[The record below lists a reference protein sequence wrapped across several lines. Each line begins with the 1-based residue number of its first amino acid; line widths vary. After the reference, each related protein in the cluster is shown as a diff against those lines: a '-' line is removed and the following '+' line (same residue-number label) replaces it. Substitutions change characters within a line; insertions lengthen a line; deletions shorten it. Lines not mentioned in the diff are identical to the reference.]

1 MSRGTSLYV
10 GHRIWD
16 KNPNMLIPYYLMFSY
31 LYYEK
36 NITLIDDTE
45 FDQMCKTL
53 LEKYDEVEHMHK
65 HLVKKENL
73 TAGTGYD
80 IKYTNMIKDS
90 AMELQRVWR

>member
-1 MSRGTSLYV
+1 MA
-10 GHRIWD
+10 RIWEQ
-16 KNPNMLIPYYLMFSY
+16 NENMLIPYYLMFSY

-36 NITLIDDTE
+36 NISLIEDTE
-45 FDQMCKTL
+45 FEQMCKSL
-53 LEKYDEVEHMHK
+53 FEKLDGLTHLHK

>member
-1 MSRGTSLYV
+1 
-10 GHRIWD
+10 
-16 KNPNMLIPYYLMFSY
+16 MFSY

-65 HLVKKENL
+65 DLVKKESL

>member
-1 MSRGTSLYV
+1 
-10 GHRIWD
+10 
-16 KNPNMLIPYYLMFSY
+16 MLVPYYLMLSY

-36 NITLIDDTE
+36 NISLIDDTE

>member
-1 MSRGTSLYV
+1 MRGTSLYK

-36 NITLIDDTE
+36 DITLIDDEE

-53 LEKYDEVEHMHK
+53 LEKYDEVEHINK
-65 HLVKKENL
+65 DLVKKENL

-80 IKYTNMIKDS
+80 IKYTNMIKDC

>member
-1 MSRGTSLYV
+1 
-10 GHRIWD
+10 
-16 KNPNMLIPYYLMFSY
+16 MLIPYYLMFSY
-31 LYYEK
+31 LYYVK
-36 NITLIDDTE
+36 HISLIEDTE

-53 LEKYDEVEHMHK
+53 LDKLDGLTHMHK

>member
-1 MSRGTSLYV
+1 MRGTSLYK
-10 GHRIWD
+10 GYRIWD
-16 KNPNMLIPYYLMFSY
+16 KNPNMLVPYYLMLSY

-36 NITLIDDTE
+36 DISLIDDEE

-53 LEKYDEVEHMHK
+53 LEKYDEIEHMHK
-65 HLVKKENL
+65 PLVKKENL

-80 IKYTNMIKDS
+80 IKYTERIKSS

>member
-16 KNPNMLIPYYLMFSY
+16 KNPNMLIPYYLMLSY

-36 NITLIDDTE
+36 NISLIEDTE
-45 FDQMCKTL
+45 FDTMCKTL
-53 LEKYDEVEHMHK
+53 LEKLDGLTHMHK
-65 HLVKKENL
+65 HLVKKESL

-90 AMELQRVWR
+90 AMKLSEVWT

>member
-1 MSRGTSLYV
+1 MP
-10 GHRIWD
+10 RIWEQ
-16 KNPNMLIPYYLMFSY
+16 NENMLIPYYLMFSY

-36 NITLIDDTE
+36 NISLIDDAE
-45 FDQMCKTL
+45 FDEMCKTL
-53 LEKYDEVEHMHK
+53 LEKLDGLTHMHK